1 MGLEE
6 KKQLQGGEW
15 KQNYSRC
22 FFLTQV
28 PFVISMSSAEPFTY
42 IISFSIIL

>member
-6 KKQLQGGEW
+6 REWLQGGEW

-42 IISFSIIL
+42 IISFS